1 MASSSGTPCIA
12 IRYCSGSGNAEEGEG
27 ERDGWVEVWR
37 CGVMEVWRYE
47 GMEVWRYG
55 WMDALQV

>member
-27 ERDGWVEVWR
+27 ERDG
-37 CGVMEVWRYE
+37 

-55 WMDALQV
+55 GVEVWRYGGMDGWMHYSR